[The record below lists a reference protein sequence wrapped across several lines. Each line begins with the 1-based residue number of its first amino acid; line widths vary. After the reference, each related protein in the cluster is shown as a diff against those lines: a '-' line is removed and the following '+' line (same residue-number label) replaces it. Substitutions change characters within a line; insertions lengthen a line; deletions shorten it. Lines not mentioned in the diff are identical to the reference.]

1 MSLNH
6 ISHLQA
12 TRRYLLTT
20 LLNLP
25 IVTTETSVASLLSL
39 IEHYSENPDE
49 YLELING
56 QHNTT
61 NER

>member
-6 ISHLQA
+6 ISHLQT

-56 QHNTT
+56 QHNTI
-61 NER
+61 NE